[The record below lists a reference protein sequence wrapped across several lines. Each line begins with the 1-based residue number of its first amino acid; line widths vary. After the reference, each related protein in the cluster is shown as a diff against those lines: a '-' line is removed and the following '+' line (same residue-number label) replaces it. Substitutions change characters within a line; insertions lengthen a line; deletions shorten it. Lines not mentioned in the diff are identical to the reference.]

1 MINLDSCTP
10 EQMALINET
19 KAILDELKQF
29 KEYSRT
35 TRSIDSGMLS
45 TLNDIYICA
54 MLDIPKNES
63 NRELIDATLINGMKS
78 VIHLFENVDH
88 WAEQQYKRAIG
99 ELDYPIG
106 WEPMETKFFDRI
118 KYWKEAYA
126 KMEPGT
132 PEGKEAILDQI
143 KTYRE
148 VAFNG
153 LDKNAEQTQLLKT
166 FYDRGTAS
174 ALDAVETWATITAS
188 VITKAEDGAEI
199 EHFAELTDLSKAFW
213 ADVNN

>member
-19 KAILDELKQF
+19 KAILHELKQF
-29 KEYSRT
+29 TEHSRA
-35 TRSIDSGMLS
+35 TRSIDSSMLS
-45 TLNDIYICA
+45 SLNDIYICA

-126 KMEPGT
+126 KMEPT
-132 PEGKEAILDQI
+132 VTTGKEAIIDQI

-166 FYDRGTAS
+166 FYDRGTAA
-174 ALDAVETWATITAS
+174 ALDAVETWSTVTAV
-188 VITKAEDGAEI
+188 VITKAEDGTESDDLVQ
-199 EHFAELTDLSKAFW
+199 LTDLSKAFW